1 MKVPLTTTIVKSLKL
16 ELKPADYVN
25 GKISFQPNPDGKEYI
40 LFCSHQDSPPGF
52 GVKVAGK
59 KTWIIQRRISA
70 TKVIKATVGNCADWS
85 LDAARE
91 RAADMAR
98 EMKATG
104 LNPNETARKVAASEI
119 TLGGAMLGY
128 KTYLQTRQKKRAKP
142 NTIKNF
148 ERAERRF
155 QQANWSS
162 RRIRDISTGDV
173 LALFAERMESA
184 PTCNEQNFTWASLA
198 IRHAIDQ
205 EILDSAA
212 ANRAP
217 TLAANPFTILKLKGM
232 YRPESEVEA
241 ARALNRSRNPLGPT
255 TTLGIFLE
263 AAWARRSINRNDT
276 GVDFLITELA
286 VGARR
291 GELGTVIWGELLTAE
306 ERERGLKSHIWLES
320 DNGYGPYMLFDSE
333 STKNRRPHRIPLSP
347 LLVNLLR
354 KRRDEAA
361 ERTLK
366 EGFGRKGRQWVFPAR
381 NKYSS
386 TGYYQDGSYLLDA
399 IASEVGI
406 EVLNPHDLRRSM
418 GAVMVALSVP
428 EVIQSRLFNHTW
440 ATQRDDAAA
449 AVTARYSQPEWA
461 LLREW
466 AEKIQ
471 DYIFSTAPNV
481 YNSLRPADRQPLPA
495 QDPHVPTPPKSRSGR
510 PRKAK
515 IEESAVVE
523 AAATIDSSSMDAGV
537 LVDIESAVS

>member
-1 MKVPLTTTIVKSLKL
+1 MKVPLTTTIVKNLKL
-16 ELKPADYVN
+16 ESKPAGYAN
-25 GKISFQPNPDGKEYI
+25 GKITYQPNPDGKEYI

-59 KTWIIQRRISA
+59 KTWIIQRRVSA

-85 LDAARE
+85 LEAARE

-98 EMKATG
+98 EMKTTG
-104 LNPNETARKVAASEI
+104 LNPNETARKIAASEI
-119 TLGGAMLGY
+119 TLGGAMSGY
-128 KTYLQTRQKKRAKP
+128 KHHLQNRQNKKARP
-142 NTIKNF
+142 NTIRNF

-155 QQANWSS
+155 QQANWLS
-162 RRIRDISTGDV
+162 RRVRDISTGDV
-173 LALFAERMESA
+173 LALFSERMESA

-205 EILDSAA
+205 ELLDAASAS
-212 ANRAP
+212 RSP
-217 TLAANPFTILKLKGM
+217 TLTANPFKILKLKGM
-232 YRPESEVEA
+232 YRPEAEVEA
-241 ARALNRSRNPLGPT
+241 TRALNRSRNPLGPT

-276 GVDFLITELA
+276 GVDFLITELV

-291 GELGTVIWGELLTAE
+291 GELGTLEWGDRLSKES
-306 ERERGLKSHIWLES
+306 REGGATSYVYLES
-320 DNGYGPYMLFDSE
+320 DDKYGPHIFFKSE

-347 LLVNLLR
+347 LLVNLIR
-354 KRRDEAA
+354 KRSNESL
-361 ERTLK
+361 ERTLEK
-366 EGFGRKGRQWVFPAR
+366 GFGRKGRQWVFPAR

-428 EVIQSRLFNHTW
+428 EAIQSRLFNHTS
-440 ATQRDDAAA
+440 ATPRDDPAA

-471 DYIFSTAPNV
+471 TYIFSTAPNV
-481 YNSLRPADRQPLPA
+481 YNSLRPADWQPLPA
-495 QDPHVPTPPKSRSGR
+495 QDPHVPKPPKSRSGR
-510 PRKAK
+510 PRKTIVK
-515 IEESAVVE
+515 ESTVVE
-523 AAATIDSSSMDAGV
+523 
-537 LVDIESAVS
+537 

>member
-1 MKVPLTTTIVKSLKL
+1 MKVPLTTTIVKNLKL
-16 ELKPADYVN
+16 ESKPAGYAN
-25 GKISFQPNPDGKEYI
+25 GKITYQPNPDGKEYI

-59 KTWIIQRRISA
+59 KTWIIQRRVSA

-85 LDAARE
+85 LEAARE

-98 EMKATG
+98 EMKTTG

-128 KTYLQTRQKKRAKP
+128 KTYLQTRQNKKAKP

-162 RRIRDISTGDV
+162 KRIRDISTGDV
-173 LALFAERMESA
+173 LALFAEKMETA

-198 IRHAIDQ
+198 IRHSIDQ

-217 TLAANPFTILKLKGM
+217 TLTANPLLILKLKGM

-241 ARALNRSRNPLGPT
+241 ARARNRSRNPLGPT

-263 AAWARRSINRNDT
+263 AAWARRSINCNAT

-291 GELGTVIWGELLTAE
+291 GELGTVVWGEWLTKE
-306 ERERGLKSHIWLES
+306 DRESGDQSHIWLK
-320 DNGYGPYMLFDSE
+320 DDGIYGPYMFFDSQ

-347 LLVNLLR
+347 LLANLLR
-354 KRRDEAA
+354 KRCDEAA

-366 EGFGRKGRQWVFPAR
+366 EVEGFGRKGRRWVFPAR
-381 NKYSS
+381 NKHSA
-386 TGYYQDGSYLLDA
+386 TGHYQDGSYLLDA

-428 EVIQSRLFNHTW
+428 ETIQSRLFNHTR
-440 ATQRDDAAA
+440 ATPRDDAAA

-495 QDPHVPTPPKSRSGR
+495 QDPHVPHPPKSRSGR
-510 PRKAK
+510 PRKTIVEK
-515 IEESAVVE
+515 SAVVE
-523 AAATIDSSSMDAGV
+523 ERATIG
-537 LVDIESAVS
+537 

>member
-1 MKVPLTTTIVKSLKL
+1 MKIPLTTTIVKNLKL
-16 ELKPADYVN
+16 ELKPAGYAN
-25 GKISFQPNPDGKEYI
+25 GKITYQPNPEGKDYI

-59 KTWIIQRRISA
+59 KTWVIQRRVSA

-91 RAADMAR
+91 KAADMAR
-98 EMKATG
+98 EMKVTG
-104 LNPNETARKVAASEI
+104 LNPNETARKIAAGEI

-128 KTYLQTRQKKRAKP
+128 KTHLQNRQKKKARP

-184 PTCNEQNFTWASLA
+184 PTCNEQNFTWVSLA

-205 EILDSAA
+205 EILDAA
-212 ANRAP
+212 SANRAP
-217 TLAANPFTILKLKGM
+217 TLTANPFKILKLKGM

-276 GVDFLITELA
+276 GVDFLITELV

-291 GELGTVIWGELLTAE
+291 GELGTVEWGDLLE
-306 ERERGLKSHIWLES
+306 EKEREDGSTSHVYLEPE
-320 DNGYGPYMLFDSE
+320 GKYGPYMFFNSD

-347 LLVNLLR
+347 LLVNLFR
-354 KRRDEAA
+354 KRRDEGAQ
-361 ERTLK
+361 RTLK
-366 EGFGRKGRQWVFPAR
+366 EGFGRKGRRWVFPAR
-381 NKYSS
+381 NKLSS

-406 EVLNPHDLRRSM
+406 DVLNPHDLRRSM

-440 ATQRDDAAA
+440 ATQRDDPAA

-481 YNSLRPADRQPLPA
+481 YNSLRPADQQPLPA
-495 QDPHVPTPPKSRSGR
+495 KDPHVPTPPKTRSGR
-510 PRKAK
+510 PRKIN

-523 AAATIDSSSMDAGV
+523 EGTAIGSSRMDASV
-537 LVDIESAVS
+537 LVGIESSVS